1 VGASSGGG
9 DLQIQSSALIV
20 IDSTITR
27 NVTGS
32 KTSGIGTRGGG
43 IHNDLGAVVV
53 KGSTISDNSVL
64 ALAGGLGG
72 GIENAMGVVAVFDTV
87 LSGNT
92 IETKNL
98 FAGGGAVFNL
108 CGVLWVDNADLMGN
122 EAGAMYLSNGGA
134 IFNMVGSSATVSRS
148 TIADNRS
155 GNGGGIANLYR
166 SALTI
171 ENSTIRDNSESGI
184 IGADGGG
191 IKNAEGST
199 TSITRCTVSGN
210 RAEGRA
216 RGGGIFNLANFKTGP
231 LGGILYRES
240 SVGIENSTISHNTV
254 EGEEFWIITLGA
266 FGGGIY
272 NGVED
277 PFAIASVSIQSST
290 IANNGASG
298 YPMDCGTLAP
308 WCMGGTVG
316 GGLYNT
322 DAPGFPNTGSFGPAL
337 MSIRNSLVIGN
348 YPTNCDQHSET
359 SSATFRGADN
369 LESDGKCFAYS
380 WKIAG
385 PSLSSRFATPSSPV
399 LLGPLDNNGGPT
411 FTHALLNGSPGV
423 DKGVNCPETDQRGIV
438 RPDGQCDIGA
448 FERSRPVGIADDYE
462 LFEGQPLTVGAE
474 EGVKSNDLAMPD
486 STVIVQN
493 PPMNGPLTLDPDGSF
508 VYTPFSEYSGP
519 DHFTYIVEDKEHLA
533 SDPATVFL
541 TVIPLLEVVSVF
553 PGAGAVD
560 VAADANIII
569 TFDTP
574 IAASSMDGHIFI
586 SSPLR
591 GHIGFTY
598 IMAGNLLTLDPS
610 EDFRPGEHV
619 TVVLNEGLR
628 GTDGSAPLGPEVFQ
642 FVATAPHGD
651 GQFIQTDM
659 LGDDRSR
666 HVALGDL
673 NGDGVLDAFIATMVG
688 NSRVWLG
695 VGNGE
700 FTESSHRPPTLGITG
715 VALGDLDGDGDLD
728 AFLANG
734 FTSCM
739 GRFFD
744 VSENT
749 VWLNNGYGRFRDS
762 GQRLGNGVGERVAL
776 GDVDG
781 DGDLDAFV
789 ANSGIYTG
797 YVSNN
802 DQRARDRLWLNDG
815 GGHFSRSSQDLGAW
829 HSAAVDLGDLDGDGD
844 LDAVVAVERDWYRD
858 DGEWHSR
865 PSDRVWLNDGTGRFS
880 GSGQLLDSRRSTDVS
895 LADLDGDG
903 DIDAFILD
911 ISGNKLWLNNGSGVF
926 VEGQENRTWDVYAS
940 DAALGDLDGDG
951 DIDALVANDAVLFLG
966 YTDPH
971 GESVWLNQN
980 TPLVQDDIYS
990 GQEDQPLVVTVPG
1003 LLANDMD
1010 PDGDPIATSLTRFP
1024 QHRTLETFNPDGS
1037 FTYAPNPDFNGT
1049 DTFAYRIAD
1058 AHQESTQATVTLQIS
1073 AVNNAPKAI
1082 DGFYDLVPGSPLS
1095 VSAPSGILDN
1105 GSDIDGDPLNVFLDQ
1120 GPKRGTLTLN
1130 PDGSFTYTPDPE
1142 TVADAFTCH
1151 IRDGFLNSDIIR
1163 IKLGNTVPV
1172 ATGDL
1177 LYTFTPGTPLVVG
1190 PSFGLLAGVS
1200 DTDGDPLTVRI
1211 AQDPR
1216 GGDLALNPDGAF
1228 TYTPYPG
1235 TVTDA
1240 FNYHVTDGMAE
1251 TGIIRVKI
1259 GNTAPVAIDDPG
1271 YQTREETPLVIT
1283 ADAGLLANDQDLDG
1297 DVFLAMEDQPPQNG
1311 MLQLGPDGSFTYTPN
1326 DGFFGTDFFPT
1337 TSATNGR
1344 NRLLPL

>member
-1 VGASSGGG
+1 MLLLADSTVRDNTAVLSGAGISNSGIDTSFLEGPHQRARDGVKQFYTLLNELKNVEIPSFDMSFLIPGSFQEYVGNLAELPSHLNDPVQVLVDLYPEEVLIDVYNKIKAFVGASSGGG
-9 DLQIQSSALIV
+9 DPQIQSSALIV

-53 KGSTISDNSVL
+53 KGSTISNNSVL

-72 GIENAMGVVAVFDTV
+72 GIENTMGVVAVFDTV

-171 ENSTIRDNSESGI
+171 EDSTIRDNSVSGI

-240 SVGIENSTISHNTV
+240 SVAIENSTISHNTV

-266 FGGGIY
+266 CGGGIY

-277 PFAIASVSIQSST
+277 PLAIASVSIQSST

-359 SSATFRGADN
+359 RSATFRGADN

-385 PSLSSRFATPSSPV
+385 PSLSPRFATPSSPV

-448 FERSRPVGIADDYE
+448 FERSRPVGFADDYE

-493 PPMNGPLTLDPDGSF
+493 PPMNGTLTLDLDGSF

-533 SDPATVFL
+533 SDPTTVFL
-541 TVIPLLEVVSVF
+541 TVIPLLEVVSVL

-560 VAADANIII
+560 VLP
-569 TFDTP
+569 TP
-574 IAASSMDGHIFI
+574 TS
-586 SSPLR
+586 SSPSTPPSLLAVW
-591 GHIGFTY
+591 
-598 IMAGNLLTLDPS
+598 MAIFLSQVPCVDTSDS
-610 EDFRPGEHV
+610 
-619 TVVLNEGLR
+619 
-628 GTDGSAPLGPEVFQ
+628 
-642 FVATAPHGD
+642 
-651 GQFIQTDM
+651 
-659 LGDDRSR
+659 
-666 HVALGDL
+666 
-673 NGDGVLDAFIATMVG
+673 
-688 NSRVWLG
+688 
-695 VGNGE
+695 
-700 FTESSHRPPTLGITG
+700 PTLW
-715 VALGDLDGDGDLD
+715 
-728 AFLANG
+728 LATCSHWTLPK
-734 FTSCM
+734 TSGPASM
-739 GRFFD
+739 
-744 VSENT
+744 
-749 VWLNNGYGRFRDS
+749 
-762 GQRLGNGVGERVAL
+762 
-776 GDVDG
+776 
-781 DGDLDAFV
+781 
-789 ANSGIYTG
+789 
-797 YVSNN
+797 
-802 DQRARDRLWLNDG
+802 
-815 GGHFSRSSQDLGAW
+815 SR
-829 HSAAVDLGDLDGDGD
+829 
-844 LDAVVAVERDWYRD
+844 
-858 DGEWHSR
+858 
-865 PSDRVWLNDGTGRFS
+865 
-880 GSGQLLDSRRSTDVS
+880 
-895 LADLDGDG
+895 
-903 DIDAFILD
+903 
-911 ISGNKLWLNNGSGVF
+911 
-926 VEGQENRTWDVYAS
+926 
-940 DAALGDLDGDG
+940 
-951 DIDALVANDAVLFLG
+951 
-966 YTDPH
+966 
-971 GESVWLNQN
+971 
-980 TPLVQDDIYS
+980 
-990 GQEDQPLVVTVPG
+990 
-1003 LLANDMD
+1003 
-1010 PDGDPIATSLTRFP
+1010 
-1024 QHRTLETFNPDGS
+1024 
-1037 FTYAPNPDFNGT
+1037 
-1049 DTFAYRIAD
+1049 
-1058 AHQESTQATVTLQIS
+1058 
-1073 AVNNAPKAI
+1073 
-1082 DGFYDLVPGSPLS
+1082 
-1095 VSAPSGILDN
+1095 
-1105 GSDIDGDPLNVFLDQ
+1105 
-1120 GPKRGTLTLN
+1120 
-1130 PDGSFTYTPDPE
+1130 
-1142 TVADAFTCH
+1142 
-1151 IRDGFLNSDIIR
+1151 
-1163 IKLGNTVPV
+1163 
-1172 ATGDL
+1172 
-1177 LYTFTPGTPLVVG
+1177 
-1190 PSFGLLAGVS
+1190 
-1200 DTDGDPLTVRI
+1200 
-1211 AQDPR
+1211 
-1216 GGDLALNPDGAF
+1216 
-1228 TYTPYPG
+1228 
-1235 TVTDA
+1235 
-1240 FNYHVTDGMAE
+1240 
-1251 TGIIRVKI
+1251 
-1259 GNTAPVAIDDPG
+1259 
-1271 YQTREETPLVIT
+1271 
-1283 ADAGLLANDQDLDG
+1283 
-1297 DVFLAMEDQPPQNG
+1297 
-1311 MLQLGPDGSFTYTPN
+1311 
-1326 DGFFGTDFFPT
+1326 
-1337 TSATNGR
+1337 
-1344 NRLLPL
+1344 